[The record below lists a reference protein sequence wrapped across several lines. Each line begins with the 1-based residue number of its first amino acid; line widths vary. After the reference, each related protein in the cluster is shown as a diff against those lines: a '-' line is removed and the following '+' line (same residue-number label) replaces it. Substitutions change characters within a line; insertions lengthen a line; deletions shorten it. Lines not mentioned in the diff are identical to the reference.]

1 MPETVSCSRPFAD
14 VLADFQTAP
23 LSLCWQVP
31 GIWPV
36 NKPSGPSSNRAV
48 LLARKAL
55 GIKKV
60 GHAGTLDPLA
70 DGLLLLLAGN
80 ATRLFDKMQEF
91 TKSYVAGF
99 RLGEK
104 TDSQDITGSPVSDW
118 MPQNRPPLSRQTVE
132 DALTAFQGA
141 ILQIPPMHSALKKDG
156 QPLYKLARRG
166 ETIDRAARP
175 VTVFDLRLNE
185 FDGIDGTLS
194 MTVSKGFYVRTL
206 IDDLGLALGT
216 GAVMTRLTRTGIGP
230 FILANAVAMENLTQK
245 K

>member
-1 MPETVSCSRPFAD
+1 
-14 VLADFQTAP
+14 
-23 LSLCWQVP
+23 
-31 GIWPV
+31 
-36 NKPSGPSSNRAV
+36 
-48 LLARKAL
+48 
-55 GIKKV
+55 
-60 GHAGTLDPLA
+60 
-70 DGLLLLLAGN
+70 
-80 ATRLFDKMQEF
+80 
-91 TKSYVAGF
+91 
-99 RLGEK
+99 
-104 TDSQDITGSPVSDW
+104 
-118 MPQNRPPLSRQTVE
+118 
-132 DALTAFQGA
+132 
-141 ILQIPPMHSALKKDG
+141 LKKDG